1 MRERRERTRQRG
13 RRGRRV
19 ARRRRRVRRERGG
32 GKVGGVKAILEKTRS
47 GVRKAVK
54 VMRKD
59 E

>member
-1 MRERRERTRQRG
+1 MRGRDGG

-32 GKVGGVKAILEKTRS
+32 GKVGGVKAILEKTRR
-47 GVRKAVK
+47 GFRKGVK